1 MRCAVTSLVSFVLL
15 GGTLGATPL
24 PPTGPRPAATHGP
37 AAPSALASLAATGD
51 PERACRRNAA
61 ANWAV
66 QKRFARKVKQKP
78 EYLLGV
84 YASPIEGPIEG
95 GTGLFKNPLREEI
108 SRCFKTAGGAVSLS
122 IRAITGCADDEC
134 SDMRVHTNLVFIK
147 DAQQIQIKM
156 PPIRLDGDLLHDLY
170 SLGGAFD
177 YDGDGSPEVLIAH
190 HFWEEGESSDESI
203 ELKSIKHGEL
213 VPYPQAPPLK
223 LFHPSYLA
231 KDSPERP
238 AHDVDGDGRPD
249 LYSTGP
255 YASLEKPDPGQS
267 GDGLPE
273 IPALF
278 IYHSLPDGSFSANDA
293 VARAAL
299 AKDCPVNRSPSAVEL
314 IAQAKAQRKRFN
326 QLLIPL
332 VLCERARGKSAAE
345 VLKAHQL
352 ECRKW
357 PAEGDWNWV
366 GEFLLD
372 SGEAVRDAC
381 PIWLKKM
388 LAIPPPTVLSD
399 EAKPAP

>member
-1 MRCAVTSLVSFVLL
+1 MRCAVTSLVSFFLL
-15 GGTLGATPL
+15 GTLGATPL
-24 PPTGPRPAATHGP
+24 PPNGPRPAATRGP
-37 AAPSALASLAATGD
+37 AAPSALASSAATGD
-51 PERACRRNAA
+51 PERACQQNAE

-66 QKRFARKVKQKP
+66 QKRFARKVKRKP
-78 EYLLGV
+78 KFLLED
-84 YASPIEGPIEG
+84 YASPEEGPIEN
-95 GTGLFKNPLREEI
+95 GTGLFKNPLRQEI

-134 SDMRVHTNLVFIK
+134 SDMQVHTNLVFIK
-147 DAQQIQIKM
+147 ETQRLEIKM
-156 PPIRLDGDLLHDLY
+156 PPIRLDGSSLQDLY
-170 SLGGAFD
+170 SLAGAFD
-177 YDGDGSPEVLIAH
+177 YDGDGNPEVLIAH
-190 HFWEEGESSDESI
+190 HFWEQGESSDEYI

-223 LFHPSYLA
+223 LIHPSHYEVY
-231 KDSPERP
+231 PERP

-249 LYSTGP
+249 LYSAGP

-267 GDGLPE
+267 EDDLPA

-278 IYHSLPDGSFSANDA
+278 VYHSLPDGRFSANDA

-299 AKDCPVNRSPSAVEL
+299 AKDCPVNRSPSAAEL
-314 IAQAKAQRKRFN
+314 IAQAKAQGKQFSKS
-326 QLLIPL
+326 LIPL

-357 PAEGDWNWV
+357 PAEGNWNWE
-366 GEFLLD
+366 GEFSLS
-372 SGEAVRDAC
+372 SGEVVKDAC

-399 EAKPAP
+399 EAKQTP